1 MDNRNKEI
9 LSKLREMHPDAQCE
23 LNYGSVFE
31 LLVAVILS
39 ARCTDK
45 RVNIVTQEL
54 FKRAK
59 TATEIANLPITELE
73 RLIFSCG
80 FYKSKAK
87 NIQEMAKKVV
97 ELGEIPKTV
106 KDLIKLPGVGIKTAN
121 VVISTAYQEPAI
133 AVDTHVHR
141 VSNRLGI
148 VHTSKVEDTQRGLEK
163 SFDKRDWSELHH
175 LLIFQGRYICKS
187 QNPNCEECK
196 LNNICEYRNKQ

>member
-45 RVNIVTQEL
+45 RVNIVTQKL

-59 TATEIANLPITELE
+59 TATEMANLPITELE

-87 NIQEMAKKVV
+87 NIQEMAKRVV

-106 KDLIKLPGVGIKTAN
+106 KDLVKLPGVGIKTAN

-163 SFDKRDWSELHH
+163 SFDKQDWSELHH

>member
-87 NIQEMAKKVV
+87 NIQEMAKRVV
-97 ELGEIPKTV
+97 ELGEIPKTL
-106 KDLIKLPGVGIKTAN
+106 KDLVKLPGVGIKTAN

-163 SFDKRDWSELHH
+163 SFDKQDWSELHH

>member
-9 LSKLREMHPDAQCE
+9 LSKLREMHPGAQCE

-87 NIQEMAKKVV
+87 NIQEMAKRVV

-163 SFDKRDWSELHH
+163 SFDKQDWSELHH

>member
-87 NIQEMAKKVV
+87 NIQEMAKRVV

-106 KDLIKLPGVGIKTAN
+106 KDLVKLPGVGIKTAN
-121 VVISTAYQEPAI
+121 VVISTAYQELAI
-133 AVDTHVHR
+133 DVDTHVHR

-163 SFDKRDWSELHH
+163 SFDKQDWSELHH

>member
-59 TATEIANLPITELE
+59 TATEIANLSITELE

-87 NIQEMAKKVV
+87 NIQEMAKRVV

-163 SFDKRDWSELHH
+163 SFDKQDWSELHH

>member
-87 NIQEMAKKVV
+87 NIQEMAKRVV

-106 KDLIKLPGVGIKTAN
+106 KDLVKLPGVGIKTAN
-121 VVISTAYQEPAI
+121 VVISTAYQEPA
-133 AVDTHVHR
+133 THVHR

-163 SFDKRDWSELHH
+163 SFDKQDWSELHH

>member
-9 LSKLREMHPDAQCE
+9 LSKLREMHPNAQCE

-163 SFDKRDWSELHH
+163 SFDKQDWSELHH

>member
-1 MDNRNKEI
+1 MDNRNQEI
-9 LSKLREMHPDAQCE
+9 FNKLREMHPDAQCE

-45 RVNIVTQEL
+45 RVNIVIEKL

-59 TATEIANLPITELE
+59 TATEMADLPIKELE
-73 RLIFSCG
+73 SLIFSCG

-87 NIQEMAKKVV
+87 NINEMAKKVV
-97 ELGEIPKTV
+97 EIGEIPKTV
-106 KDLIKLPGVGIKTAN
+106 KELTRLPGVGVKTAN
-121 VVISTAYQEPAI
+121 VVISTAYHEPAI

-148 VHTSKVEDTQRGLEK
+148 VHTSKVEDTQKGLES
-163 SFDKRDWSELHH
+163 SFDKDKWSELHH

-187 QNPNCEECK
+187 QNPNCDECK
-196 LNNICEYRNKQ
+196 LSDICEYRKNK

>member
-9 LSKLREMHPDAQCE
+9 LSKLREMHPGAQCE

-106 KDLIKLPGVGIKTAN
+106 KDLVKLPGVGIKTAN

-163 SFDKRDWSELHH
+163 SFDKQDWSELHH

>member
-163 SFDKRDWSELHH
+163 SFDKQDWSELHH

>member
-87 NIQEMAKKVV
+87 NIQEMAKRVV

-163 SFDKRDWSELHH
+163 SFDKQDWSELHH

>member
-87 NIQEMAKKVV
+87 NIQEMANRVV

-106 KDLIKLPGVGIKTAN
+106 KDLVKLPGVGIKTAN

-163 SFDKRDWSELHH
+163 SFDKQDWSELHH

>member
-1 MDNRNKEI
+1 MDNRNQEI
-9 LSKLREMHPDAQCE
+9 FNKLKEMHPDAQCE

-45 RVNIVTQEL
+45 RVNIVTEKL

-59 TATEIANLPITELE
+59 TATEMADLPIKELE
-73 RLIFSCG
+73 SLIFSCG

-87 NIQEMAKKVV
+87 NINEMAKKVV
-97 ELGEIPKTV
+97 EIGEIPKTV
-106 KDLIKLPGVGIKTAN
+106 KELTKLPGVGIKTAN

-163 SFDKRDWSELHH
+163 SFDKQDWSELHH

>member
-9 LSKLREMHPDAQCE
+9 LYKLREMHPDAQCE

-87 NIQEMAKKVV
+87 NIQEMAKRVV

-106 KDLIKLPGVGIKTAN
+106 KDLVKLPGVGIKTAN

-163 SFDKRDWSELHH
+163 SFDKQDWSELHH

>member
-87 NIQEMAKKVV
+87 NIQEMAKRVV

-106 KDLIKLPGVGIKTAN
+106 KDLVKLPGVGIKTAN

-163 SFDKRDWSELHH
+163 SFDKQDWSELHH

>member
-31 LLVAVILS
+31 LLVSVILS

-163 SFDKRDWSELHH
+163 SFDKQDWSELHH